1 MTDVI
6 KILCVGDVIE
16 KPGQEYLL
24 RQLRRFQSSA
34 DVDFTVVQGEN
45 SAVSNGINEAS
56 ADTVF
61 RAGADIITG
70 GNHTLKRREFFDRL
84 ESDDRLLRPANLGV
98 QSAGSGFC
106 IYTVKNIKI
115 AVINLL
121 GMAYME
127 SCDNPFKCALE
138 ILDKIPS
145 DVKIRLV
152 DFHAEATSE
161 KQAMG
166 FMLDGRVSAVF
177 GTHTHV
183 QTSDIRI
190 LPKGTG
196 YITDLGLCGATDS
209 VIGSVPEFAIKK
221 FLNYENVR
229 FKAAE
234 GKCEMDGALFTVSAK
249 TGLCIKAEAVKI

>member
-56 ADTVF
+56 ADAIL
-61 RAGADIITG
+61 RAGADVITG

-84 ESDDRLLRPANLGV
+84 EEDGRLLRPANLGV
-98 QSAGSGFC
+98 QSAGKGFS
-106 IYTVKNIKI
+106 IYTVKNTKI

-127 SCDNPFKCALE
+127 SCDNPFKCV
-138 ILDKIPS
+138 LDIFEKIPE
-145 DVKIRLV
+145 DVKIRIV

-166 FMLDGRVSAVF
+166 FMLDGRASAVF

-183 QTSDIRI
+183 QTADVRI

-196 YITDLGLCGATDS
+196 YITDLGLCGAVNS
-209 VIGSVPEFAIKK
+209 VIGSVPELAIKK
-221 FLNYENVR
+221 FLNYESVH

-234 GKCEMDGALFTVSAK
+234 GRCEMDGALFTVSVK
-249 TGLCIKAEAVKI
+249 TGLCENAEAVRI